1 MSASQSGAF
10 NVQEFTDLGAPLVGG
25 RLYTYA
31 YGTTTQKTAY
41 TDHAGTISHTY
52 TSDGL
57 GGQYIALNSRGEV
70 PGALYLSG
78 GSYDLALKT
87 AAGSTVWTRR
97 ADPVWDIVN
106 DLSASSGASLVGYL
120 PAGTGAVSTT
130 VQSQLRNL
138 QAWNVNVKDAPFYA
152 KGDGTTDDTAAITA
166 ALTSGAA
173 VVYFPRGTYKTT
185 SQILLTWSGTS
196 LTLVGD
202 GGTQAVN
209 TGTIILIPSGG
220 GIRYDGSGTLT
231 NIHVKGINF
240 KATGSITASTYA
252 LTLYRSYINNLY
264 DCVFDGFNYL
274 SGAANSAG
282 VYVTGATGGQA
293 LLTRVVGCE
302 FLNNADGIYYDKI
315 DSNAL
320 TVDRT
325 RFYANT
331 GNSIRGGD
339 RAGTN
344 SFSFMQW
351 SIKNSDFEGGS
362 STNPDIYII
371 GGASGLSIDANYFES
386 SGVKSPIVVSSIGA
400 VTPINNSIFIGA
412 GNTFVGTQGAGNGL
426 VHVQDVNGLTVQ
438 HPFAANNLG
447 ASIYTV
453 KNTKTGGVWT
463 SVNVETCGTPSGY
476 TKPSAVYDGS
486 RAITG
491 PNYNSDLVPTTYV
504 PTFQTG
510 GSSTGWTYTTGC
522 SWTRVGDLV
531 TVLFRIVVT
540 GKSGTTAGNAQIS
553 LPFPAASSADTYGSN
568 GGVAFYSAMSG
579 ITGGL
584 NPIVNSLGS
593 SQMLIAMIGAA
604 SSSVLTDA
612 NFTATSTFV
621 GSLTY
626 RAA

>member
-1 MSASQSGAF
+1 MP
-10 NVQEFTDLGAPLVGG
+10 TP
-25 RLYTYA
+25 
-31 YGTTTQKTAY
+31 
-41 TDHAGTISHTY
+41 
-52 TSDGL
+52 TS
-57 GGQYIALNSRGEV
+57 I
-70 PGALYLSG
+70 
-78 GSYDLALKT
+78 
-87 AAGSTVWTRR
+87 
-97 ADPVWDIVN
+97 N
-106 DLSASSGASLVGYL
+106 DLSTVAGSNY
-120 PAGTGAVSTT
+120 PAGTDSPIVLDDVQRAHASFIAQIYTGSVPTTVPFSHSTT
-130 VQSQLRNL
+130 YAQGTVGLAL
-138 QAWNVNVKDAPFYA
+138 QATVNVKNAPYNA

-166 ALTSGAA
+166 AMTSGAA
-173 VVYFPRGTYKTT
+173 VIYFPRGTYKTT
-185 SQILLTWSGTS
+185 SQISIAWSGTS

-209 TGTIILIPSGG
+209 TGTVILIPSGG
-220 GIRYDGSGTLT
+220 GIRYDGAGTLT

-240 KATGSITASTYA
+240 KASGAITASTYA

-325 RFYANT
+325 RFYSNT

-351 SIKNSDFEGGS
+351 SIKNSDFENGA

-371 GGASGLSIDANYFES
+371 GGASGLSIDANYFEF
-386 SGVKSPIVVSSIGA
+386 GGTKSPIVVSTIGA
-400 VTPINNSIFIGA
+400 VTPINNSIFVGA
-412 GNTFVGTQGAGNGL
+412 GNTFVGTPGAGNGL
-426 VHVQDVNGLTVQ
+426 IHVQDVNGLTVQ
-438 HPFAANNLG
+438 HPYAANNLG
-447 ASIYTV
+447 TGIYTV
-453 KNTKTGGVWT
+453 KNTKSGGVWT

-476 TKPSAVYDGS
+476 TRPSAVYDGT
-486 RAITG
+486 RASTVL
-491 PNYNSDLVPTTYV
+491 NYNSDLIPTTYV
-504 PTFQTG
+504 PTFKTG
-510 GSSTGWTYTTGC
+510 GSSAGWAYTTNC
-522 SWTRVGDLV
+522 SYTRNGDLV
-531 TVLFRIVVT
+531 TVLFRLIFT
-540 GKSGTTAGNAQIS
+540 GKSGTTVGNAQIS
-553 LPFPAASSADTYGSN
+553 LPFPASSSADTYGCS
-568 GGVAFYSAMSG
+568 GGVGFYSGMSG

-593 SQMLIAMIGAA
+593 SEMLISMIGAA
-604 SSSVLTDA
+604 SSAVLTDA
-612 NFTATSTFV
+612 NFTSTSAFV